1 MNSHVPTFS
10 GIDPSYALPDNVAV
24 ITLQV
29 RGGCLVSSDISTPY
43 YKLVCIYFE
52 HCRNLKMGKYSFGWL
67 TYTRS

>member
-29 RGGCLVSSDISTPY
+29 SGGGCLMSGMRIFQL
-43 YKLVCIYFE
+43 LV
-52 HCRNLKMGKYSFGWL
+52 HHV
-67 TYTRS
+67 